1 MPAPSVPRGG
11 RAFVLAAALAFSL
24 TGPVP
29 SATAGALRPVAV
41 TTQTGEP
48 AAASATVTLV
58 TGDTVTVT
66 TAPDGRTSFAA
77 EPAPGTEA
85 SFHTESTP
93 SGDTYVIPDSAGEGL
108 AEGRLD
114 RELFNVTRLVADG
127 RDDAGGDTLPLIV
140 DYAGSAV
147 ARSTLTARA
156 AAAPGVERHSVLPSL
171 GATAVAVDKGELSDF
186 YRDVLDGPKAV
197 IHPDRKY
204 GDSDPG
210 HYGTGVSSTTYTY
223 RRDGQELPAA
233 QLFAPQEAEYRIDQ
247 TVRRRTTALETLGT
261 RTDTSYTFRSKA
273 PGAGDTA
280 TGCTEVFGAGH
291 PCAVLPVIF
300 IDYDLALDGAN
311 SAPAGRVLPVRI
323 GTHRTDGYRG
333 AAVTGVRVEASY
345 DDGIT
350 WSTATEPHVRRDGTA
365 TTVLHRAPADA
376 KAVTL
381 RVTAWDRAGNRTRQ
395 TIVRAFA
402 LRG

>member
-1 MPAPSVPRGG
+1 MSARPGRFARLVNTFYADGG
-11 RAFVLAAALAFSL
+11 ARIADDVITSWHDWERTAFRS
-24 TGPVP
+24 
-29 SATAGALRPVAV
+29 GARHL
-41 TTQTGEP
+41 
-48 AAASATVTLV
+48 
-58 TGDTVTVT
+58 
-66 TAPDGRTSFAA
+66 
-77 EPAPGTEA
+77 APGTRTDYVYAADSSYAQTVRTSDLSDAALDEYPKEFSAGRGTGRDWGRAPQHPTLPRRINCPLCRADTGA
-85 SFHTESTP
+85 SFL
-93 SGDTYVIPDSAGEGL
+93 L
-108 AEGRLD
+108 A
-114 RELFNVTRLVADG
+114 
-127 RDDAGGDTLPLIV
+127 P
-140 DYAGSAV
+140 
-147 ARSTLTARA
+147 
-156 AAAPGVERHSVLPSL
+156 
-171 GATAVAVDKGELSDF
+171 
-186 YRDVLDGPKAV
+186 
-197 IHPDRKY
+197 Y

-223 RRDGQELPAA
+223 RRDGQEFPAA

-280 TGCTEVFGAGH
+280 TGCTEVFGAYH

-300 IDYDLALDGAN
+300 IDYGLALDGAN
-311 SAPAGRVLPVRI
+311 SAPAGRALPVRI

-345 DDGIT
+345 DDGVT

-365 TTVLHRAPADA
+365 TTVLRRAPADA
-376 KAVTL
+376 EAVTL